1 MRPILFYLIILNFTL
16 FSYNSF
22 SQTYTIKGKISDA
35 NSNQPMEFANIA
47 LLNPGDSSLVTGAM
61 SDLDGLFSF
70 ESESGEYILRAG
82 FIGYES
88 GFKNIS
94 VGDKN
99 ILNVGNIRIKTDATN
114 LQEVVVEGVSSIFT
128 SDIDKRIYNVENSI
142 VAEGATAAELLGTL
156 PSIQVDEEGGISMR
170 GSGEVLIYINGRP
183 SNLSSSD
190 TDNILSQFPANS
202 IKSVELITNPSSRYD
217 AAGVGGIINIILKKN
232 QDLGFNGQVNASI
245 GTRDKYQAGINLNY
259 RTNKVNYFA
268 SFDFQDRRRFRIAEG
283 RRENFLA
290 GISRFLEEEG
300 DEIEKRRGS
309 LVRTGMDYNI
319 TDNAVLGVYAQANF
333 GSETEDELTLQNNLN
348 FNNELDSIFSR
359 DRFETSNRLNFET
372 GIYYTLDLDSTGKK
386 LNTSI
391 SYAYDN
397 RDQSQFTDQTFFNSF
412 NEFVP
417 ENSLTQ
423 LDESIRESNFSIFQL
438 DYENPLGE
446 TGKLEAGVKGTFG
459 EWKRD
464 QSFAQGMAS
473 NNFNPVPIDS
483 LNDMY
488 TFNEDVYASYL
499 IYRNRLN
506 KFGYQVGLRGEYTR
520 TLGQLES
527 SGEEFINNYF
537 NLFPSVY
544 TSYILGEEQEISIN
558 YSRRIS
564 RPNIWA
570 LSPIYNLRDQMNFS
584 VGNPTLQPEL
594 TDSYEFGYMKG
605 WSRYLLNATL
615 YHRYSTNVQTRIITL
630 LDDNITVQSR
640 ENANIRKNTGLEL
653 VNQIQVTDWFDLALT
668 GNFFYA
674 EIFGDNLGE
683 GFNNSNFSWTLN
695 LLSTMAIPKLFS
707 VQVQGNYRGP
717 IVFPQGEI
725 EPYWGLN
732 IGLRKDILNNKATVS
747 LNVSDVFNTQ
757 IFRIKTIDSRFVYNR
772 AFNRETRIGTL
783 GFTYRF
789 GGFRDKN
796 GKRDGDREDMEDMD
810 F

>member
-1 MRPILFYLIILNFTL
+1 MRPVLFYLIILNFAL
-16 FSYNSF
+16 FSFESF
-22 SQTYTIKGKISDA
+22 SQTHTIKGKITDA
-35 NSNQPMEFANIA
+35 SSNQPMEFANIA

-61 SDLDGLFSF
+61 SDLDGTFSF
-70 ESESGEYILRAG
+70 DSEPGEYILRAG

-88 GFKNIS
+88 AFKKIS

-99 ILNVGNIRIKTDATN
+99 ILNVGNIRIRTDATN

-128 SDIDKRIYNVENSI
+128 SDIDKRTYNVENSI

-259 RTNKVNYFA
+259 RTEKVNYYA
-268 SFDFQDRRRFRIAEG
+268 AFDFQDRRRFRIAEG
-283 RRENFLA
+283 QRENFVT
-290 GISRFLEEEG
+290 GISRFLVQEG

-309 LVRTGMDYNI
+309 LVRTGIDYNI
-319 TDNAVLGVYAQANF
+319 TDRSVFGVYAQANF
-333 GSETEDELTLQNNLN
+333 GSETEDELTIQNNLN
-348 FNNELDSIFSR
+348 FNSELDSIFSR
-359 DRFETSNRLNFET
+359 DRLESSNRLNFET
-372 GIYYTLDLDSTGKK
+372 GIYYTLDLDTSGQK
-386 LNTSI
+386 LFTSF

-397 RDQSQFTDQTFFNSF
+397 RDQSQFTEQTFFNSF

-417 ENSLTQ
+417 ENSLVQ
-423 LDESIRESNFSIFQL
+423 FDGSLRESNFSIFQV

-446 TGKLEAGVKGTFG
+446 TGKIEGGVKGTFG

-464 QSFAQGMAS
+464 QSFSQGIAS
-473 NNFNPVPIDS
+473 NEFNPVPIDS
-483 LNDMY
+483 LNDVY

-499 IYRNRLN
+499 IYRNRIN

-520 TLGQLES
+520 TMGLLES
-527 SGEEFINNYF
+527 SGVEFVNNYF

-544 TSYILGEEQEISIN
+544 TSYTLGEEQEISAN

-570 LSPIYNLRDQMNFS
+570 LSPIFNLRDQLNFS
-584 VGNPTLQPEL
+584 VGNPMLQPEL

-605 WSRYLLNATL
+605 WAKYLLNATI

-668 GNFFYA
+668 GNFFYS
-674 EIFGDNLGE
+674 EIFGENLGE

-695 LLSTMAIPKLFS
+695 LLSTMAIPKFFS

-732 IGLRKDILNNKATVS
+732 IGLRKDILNNRGTIS

-757 IFRIKTIDSRFVYNR
+757 IFRIKTEDSRFVFNR
-772 AFNRETRIGTL
+772 SFNRETRIGTL

-789 GGFRDKN
+789 GGFRDKSGN
-796 GKRDGDREDMEDMD
+796 RDGDREDMDDMD

>member
-1 MRPILFYLIILNFTL
+1 MKSVLSYLSILIFILFGTE
-16 FSYNSF
+16 SF
-22 SQTYTIKGKISDA
+22 AQTHIIKGKVTDA
-35 NSNQPMEFANIA
+35 TSNQPMEFANIA
-47 LLNPGDSSLVTGAM
+47 LLSPGDSSLVTGVM
-61 SDLDGLFSF
+61 SDLDGTFSF
-70 ESESGEYILRAG
+70 ESEIGDYILRIG

-88 GFKNIS
+88 AFKYIS

-99 ILNVGNIRIKTDATN
+99 ILNVGNIQIKTDATN

-128 SDIDKRIYNVENSI
+128 SDIDKRTYNVENSI

-232 QDLGFNGQVNASI
+232 QDIGFNGQVNASI

-259 RTNKVNYFA
+259 RTDKVNYYA
-268 SFDFQDRRRFRIAEG
+268 AFDFQDRRRFRIAEG
-283 RRENFLA
+283 RRENFVP
-290 GISRFLEEEG
+290 GISRFLVQEG

-309 LVRTGMDYNI
+309 LFRTGMDYNI
-319 TDNAVLGVYAQANF
+319 SEKSVFGVYAQANF
-333 GSETEDELTLQNNLN
+333 GSETEDELTFQNNLN
-348 FNNELDSIFSR
+348 INNELDSIFSR
-359 DRFETSNRLNFET
+359 DRFETSDRLNFET
-372 GIYYTLDLDSTGKK
+372 GVYYTLNLDSSGQK
-386 LNTSI
+386 LFTSF

-397 RDQSQFTDQTFFNSF
+397 REQSQFTEQTFYNSF

-417 ENSLTQ
+417 ENSLNQ
-423 LDESIRESNFSIFQL
+423 LDGSLRESNFSIFQV

-446 TGKLEAGVKGTFG
+446 NGKIEAGVKGTFG
-459 EWKRD
+459 KWMRD
-464 QSFAQGMAS
+464 QSFSQGTAS
-473 NNFNPVPIDS
+473 NEFIPVPIDS
-483 LNDMY
+483 LNDIY

-499 IYRNRLN
+499 IYRNRFN

-520 TLGQLES
+520 TMGQLES

-544 TSYILGEEQEISIN
+544 TSYTLGEEQEISAN

-564 RPNIWA
+564 RPNIWS
-570 LSPIYNLRDQMNFS
+570 LSPIYNLRDQLNFS

-594 TDSYEFGYMKG
+594 TDSYEVGYMKG
-605 WSRYLLNATL
+605 WSKYLLNATV
-615 YHRYSTNVQTRIITL
+615 YHRYSTNIQTRIITL
-630 LDDNITVQSR
+630 LDDNITIQSR
-640 ENANIRKNTGLEL
+640 ENANVRKSTGLEL

-668 GNFFYA
+668 GNFFYS

-695 LLSTMAIPKLFS
+695 LLSTMAIPNLFS

-732 IGLRKDILNNKATVS
+732 IGVRKDILNKKATIS

-796 GKRDGDREDMEDMD
+796 GKREGGREDMEDMD

>member
-1 MRPILFYLIILNFTL
+1 MKPLLPYLLSAFFLFTFTDAI
-16 FSYNSF
+16 SQSF
-22 SQTYTIKGKISDA
+22 TIKGKVLDRDT
-35 NSNQPMEFANIA
+35 NQALEFANIA
-47 LLNPGDSSLVTGAM
+47 LLMPNDSSVVTGSI
-61 SDLDGLFSF
+61 SDLDGTFQINAEEGTYL
-70 ESESGEYILRAG
+70 LRAG

-88 GFKNIS
+88 IFKEITVGGKNIQ
-94 VGDKN
+94 N
-99 ILNVGNIRIKTDATN
+99 IGNLIIGTDATN

-128 SDIDKRIYNVENSI
+128 SDIDKRTYNVENSI

-232 QDLGFNGQVNASI
+232 QNLGFNGQVNASV
-245 GTRDKYQAGINLNY
+245 GTRDKYQTGINLNY
-259 RTNKVNYFA
+259 RTDKVNYYTA
-268 SFDFQDRRRFRIAEG
+268 FDFQDRRRFRIAEG
-283 RRENFLA
+283 RRENFIP
-290 GISRFLEEEG
+290 GISRYLDEEG
-300 DEIEKRRGS
+300 NEIEKRRGS
-309 LVRTGMDYNI
+309 LIRTGMDYNFRE
-319 TDNAVLGVYAQANF
+319 NSVLGIYAQANF
-333 GSETEDELTLQNNLN
+333 GSETEDEITLQRNLN
-348 FNNELDSIFSR
+348 INNELDSIFSR
-359 DRFETSNRLNFET
+359 DRFESSDRLNFET
-372 GIYYTLDLDSTGKK
+372 GINYTLDLDSSGQR
-386 LNTSI
+386 LYTSF

-397 RDQSQFTDQTFFNSF
+397 RDQTQFTEQSFFNSL

-417 ENSLTQ
+417 ENSLVQ
-423 LDESIRESNFSIFQL
+423 LDESLRESNFAIFQL
-438 DYENPLGE
+438 DYEKSLGE
-446 TGKLEAGVKGTFG
+446 NGKIEAGLKGTFG
-459 EWKRD
+459 QWKRG
-464 QSFAQGMAS
+464 QSFSQGIAS
-473 NNFNPVPIDS
+473 DNFEPVPIDT
-483 LNDMY
+483 LNDTY
-488 TFNEDVYASYL
+488 TFDEDVYATYM
-499 IYRNRLN
+499 IYRNRIN

-520 TLGQLES
+520 TLGLLES
-527 SGEEFINNYF
+527 SGEEFVNNYF

-544 TSYILGEEQEISIN
+544 TTYNLGEEQEISVN

-564 RPNIWA
+564 RPNIWS
-570 LSPIYNLRDQMNFS
+570 LSPIYNLRDQLNFS
-584 VGNPTLQPEL
+584 VGNPNLQPEL
-594 TDSYEFGYMKG
+594 TDSYEVGYMKG
-605 WSRYLLNATL
+605 WSKYLLNATV

-640 ENANIRKNTGLEL
+640 ENANIRKSTGLEL

-668 GNFFYA
+668 GNFFYS

-683 GFNNSNFSWTLN
+683 GFNNSNFSWTMN
-695 LLSTMAIPKLFS
+695 LLSTMAIPNLFS
-707 VQVQGNYRGP
+707 VQVQGSYRGP

-732 IGLRKDILNNKATVS
+732 IGLRKDILNKKATIS

-757 IFRIKTIDSRFVYNR
+757 IFRIKTVDSRFVYNR

-796 GKRDGDREDMEDMD
+796 GKREGGREDMEDMD